1 MVKSLSVKQSNF
13 RKRNEENQNVRK
25 ERLQVQPHEDAGSHA
40 PLRNGSNFC
49 PERSG

>member
-25 ERLQVQPHEDAGSHA
+25 EHLQAQPHETGSHDA
-40 PLRNGSNFC
+40 PLRHGSNFC
-49 PERSG
+49 AELSG

>member
-1 MVKSLSVKQSNF
+1 MVKSLSVKHSNF

-25 ERLQVQPHEDAGSHA
+25 EPLQAQPHEDGCSHA
-40 PLRNGSNFC
+40 PLRHRSNLR

>member
-25 ERLQVQPHEDAGSHA
+25 ERLQAQPHEDGSPDA
-40 PLRNGSNFC
+40 PLRHSSNLC
-49 PERSG
+49 PELSG